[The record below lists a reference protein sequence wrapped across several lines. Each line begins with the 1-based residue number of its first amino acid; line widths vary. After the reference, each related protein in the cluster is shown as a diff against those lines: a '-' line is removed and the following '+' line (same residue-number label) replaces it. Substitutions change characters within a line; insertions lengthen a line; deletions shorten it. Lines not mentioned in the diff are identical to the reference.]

1 MVRMYS
7 TVASQPCTAQ
17 SAQNVKIEVQW
28 KQNDDNK
35 KASVTVF
42 NMQVGV
48 SADQNQFC
56 PDDIC
61 GEMSLP

>member
-7 TVASQPCTAQ
+7 TGASQPCTAQ

-28 KQNDDNK
+28 KQNHYNN
-35 KASVTVF
+35 ASVTVF

-48 SADQNQFC
+48 SDQNQFC

>member
-28 KQNDDNK
+28 KQNHYNN
-35 KASVTVF
+35 ASVTVF
-42 NMQVGV
+42 NMQVGG
-48 SADQNQFC
+48 DQNQFC

>member
-1 MVRMYS
+1 MLSMYS
-7 TVASQPCTAQ
+7 TVASQPCT
-17 SAQNVKIEVQW
+17 AQNVKIEVQW
-28 KQNDDNK
+28 KQNDDNI
-35 KASVTVF
+35 ASVTVF

-48 SADQNQFC
+48 SDQNQFC

>member
-1 MVRMYS
+1 M
-7 TVASQPCTAQ
+7 Q

-28 KQNDDNK
+28 KQNHYNN
-35 KASVTVF
+35 ASVTVF